1 MLLAQVLARVVSE
14 GQLTI
19 IDGAGRSHRLVGAK
33 PGPTITLR
41 IHDWWTGIR
50 LAFRPRLALGEA
62 YMDGRLTVEEG
73 DLYDLLDLLGRN
85 IAAVEATPTVRW
97 SYAIQRSLRLLEQYN
112 PVGKA
117 QKNVAHHYDLRGELY
132 DFFLDRDRQ
141 YSCAYFR
148 TGSESL
154 ETAHADQKQH
164 IAAKLLLKP
173 GQKVLDLGSGWGGM
187 GLYLARAF
195 NVDVTGVTLS
205 REQHAV
211 SSRRVL
217 DEGVADSV
225 RFKLLD
231 YREEPL
237 EQAQLDKKQHIAA
250 KMLLQP
256 GQKVLDIG
264 SGWGGMGLFLSQQ
277 FGVDVTGVTLSKEQ
291 HTISCRRALE
301 GGVADRVRFKLLD
314 YRQEPGRYD
323 RIVSVGMFEH
333 VGSAHY
339 VEFFTKVKE
348 LLDDDGVMLLHS
360 IGRMEPPGGTNT
372 WLRRYIFPGGYTP
385 ALSEVLTAIE
395 KVGLW
400 VTDMEILRLH
410 YAETLRHWRQRF
422 LANRERIKQLAGY
435 DDRFCRM
442 WEFYLAGC
450 EISFRYLSQF
460 VFQMQIARRQTAV
473 PLTRDYMLEA
483 EHKLPSA
490 ILAAE

>member
-19 IDGAGRSHRLVGAK
+19 VDETGRTHRLVGAK
-33 PGPTITLR
+33 PGPAVTLR
-41 IHDWWTGIR
+41 ISDWWTGIR

-85 IAAVEATPTVRW
+85 IAAVESTPTMRW
-97 SYAIQRSLRLLEQYN
+97 SYALQRWLRLLEQYN

-141 YSCAYFR
+141 YSCAYFK
-148 TGSESL
+148 TGTESL
-154 ETAHADQKQH
+154 ETAQADKKQH
-164 IAAKLLLKP
+164 IAAKLLLHP
-173 GQKVLDLGSGWGGM
+173 GQKVLDIGSGWGGM
-187 GLYLARAF
+187 GLYLARAY

-217 DEGVADSV
+217 DEGVTSNV

-231 YREEPL
+231 YRE
-237 EQAQLDKKQHIAA
+237 
-250 KMLLQP
+250 
-256 GQKVLDIG
+256 
-264 SGWGGMGLFLSQQ
+264 
-277 FGVDVTGVTLSKEQ
+277 
-291 HTISCRRALE
+291 
-301 GGVADRVRFKLLD
+301 
-314 YRQEPGRYD
+314 EPGRYD

-339 VEFFTKVKE
+339 LEYFRKVKE
-348 LLDDDGVMLLHS
+348 LLADDGVMLLHA

-372 WLRRYIFPGGYTP
+372 WLRKYIFPGGYTP
-385 ALSEVLTAIE
+385 ALSEVLAAIE
-395 KVGLW
+395 KSGLW
-400 VTDMEILRLH
+400 VTDIEVLRLH
-410 YAETLRHWRQRF
+410 YAETLRHWRERF
-422 LANRERIKQLAGY
+422 LANREQIKQLAGY

-450 EISFRYLSQF
+450 EVAFRYMNQM
-460 VFQMQIARRQTAV
+460 VFQIQIARRQDAA
-473 PLTRDYMLEA
+473 PLTRDYMTPGERLKNVA
-483 EHKLPSA
+483 GSM
-490 ILAAE
+490 AAE